1 MNGVHDMG
9 GMQNFG
15 PVAPEAGEPW
25 FHAAWERRAFALT
38 LAMGGARV
46 WNLDQTRAARESLP
60 PAQYL
65 ASSSYQIWLDGL
77 IKLMLERGLI
87 TREELAE
94 GRMHEPPVRIPNVV
108 TADKVAAALAR
119 GSPTARPLAGAARF
133 RVGDAVRTKALNTP
147 THTRLPR
154 YCRMHDMATRV
165 SMAVACSFAP
175 LHPRHCRRLVRSLPA
190 GHSAENAA
198 RRAALHPE
206 KAPHL
211 RQLPLEPAAG
221 LGPHRAR
228 FSAASLAPRFGGFR
242 LQSAESPAPGSLGFD
257 LLPVNLHTAAAGQV
271 LLFPGF

>member
-15 PVAPEAGEPW
+15 PVVPEAGEPC

-38 LAMGGARV
+38 LAMGGARL

-65 ASSSYQIWLDGL
+65 ASSYYQIWLDGL

-94 GRMHEPPVRIPNVV
+94 GRMHEPPVQIPNVV

-119 GSPTARPLAGAARF
+119 GSPTERPLAGAARF

-154 YCRMHDMATRV
+154 YCRDKRGTVTMTHGAHV
-165 SMAVACSFAP
+165 FADANARGQSEP
-175 LHPRHCRRLVRSLPA
+175 QWLYTVRFEGSELW
-190 GHSAENAA
+190 GSDT
-198 RRAALHPE
+198 
-206 KAPHL
+206 
-211 RQLPLEPAAG
+211 
-221 LGPHRAR
+221 
-228 FSAASLAPRFGGFR
+228 SAAAVHVDCWEPYL
-242 LQSAESPAPGSLGFD
+242 E
-257 LLPVNLHTAAAGQV
+257 AG
-271 LLFPGF
+271 

>member
-15 PVAPEAGEPW
+15 SVVPEAGEPR

-65 ASSSYQIWLDGL
+65 ASSYYQIWVDGL

-94 GRMHEPPVRIPNVV
+94 GRMHDPPAQIPNVV

-119 GSPTARPLAGAARF
+119 GSPTERPLAGAARF
-133 RVGDAVRTKALNTP
+133 RVGDAVRTKVLNTP

-154 YCRMHDMATRV
+154 YCRDKRGTVTMTHGAHV
-165 SMAVACSFAP
+165 FADANARGQGEP
-175 LHPRHCRRLVRSLPA
+175 QWLYTVRFEGSELW
-190 GHSAENAA
+190 GSDT
-198 RRAALHPE
+198 
-206 KAPHL
+206 
-211 RQLPLEPAAG
+211 
-221 LGPHRAR
+221 
-228 FSAASLAPRFGGFR
+228 SAAAVHVDCWEPYL
-242 LQSAESPAPGSLGFD
+242 E
-257 LLPVNLHTAAAGQV
+257 AG
-271 LLFPGF
+271 